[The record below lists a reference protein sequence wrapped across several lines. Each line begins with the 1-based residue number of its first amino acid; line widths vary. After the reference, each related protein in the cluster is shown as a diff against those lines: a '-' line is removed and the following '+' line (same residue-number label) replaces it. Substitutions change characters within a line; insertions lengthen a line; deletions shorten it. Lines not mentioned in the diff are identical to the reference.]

1 MSVIWDDFTVQGP
14 GPATSYV
21 LRLRVR
27 LRMHA
32 VVAAGSANNVSLMLN
47 LYLAEATQTSP
58 HAFKG
63 ISAFSGTSD
72 VADSVDLAVPLTGN
86 APIGLVI
93 EGAGNGNFNA
103 TSSGTL
109 DFSFVDLPP
118 GWGVTSCNGYRQE
131 PAVPAL
137 PRSWGSLKA
146 AYR

>member
-47 LYLAEATQTSP
+47 LYLADATSP
-58 HAFKG
+58 RAFKAV
-63 ISAFSGTSD
+63 SAFSGTSD

-93 EGAGNGNFNA
+93 EGAGNANFNA

-137 PRSWGSLKA
+137 PRSWGTVKA